1 MGKKTSVNTPAPD
14 PAIGQAALRQA
25 ELGEKQLAFVRD
37 AYARGEERQAGI
49 DRLSEEVTR
58 NALATQ
64 REQAGWARADR
75 ERYMDTVVPMEQA
88 FFKEAQEYDSYG
100 RQTARAEEARADVQ
114 SNLAAQRGA
123 SQRSA
128 AAMGIDPRSGRYAG
142 IDRAGEIAGG
152 LASAG
157 AENQARNQV
166 RAQGLALRG
175 DAINIGRGLPS
186 QSLGA
191 ASLGLSAGNSAMG
204 SAVTAQNAAMANTQL
219 MQSGYNAASAGHGAA
234 ANTLNS
240 LYGNQLAAAQAQQ
253 KASADASAGLGQ
265 TIGAVAGIAAMFM

>member
-1 MGKKTSVNTPAPD
+1 MSKKSSINAAAPD
-14 PAIGQAALRQA
+14 PAVGQAALMQA
-25 ELGEKQLAFVRD
+25 KLGEQQLEFVKSTYVD
-37 AYARGEERQAGI
+37 QMKRQAGI
-49 DRLSEEVTR
+49 DALSAEVTR
-58 NALATQ
+58 TALDTQ

-100 RQTARAEEARADVQ
+100 RQQARAQEAAADVQ
-114 SNLAAQRGA
+114 SSMAAQRQA

-142 IDRAGEIAGG
+142 IDRASEIATG
-152 LASAG
+152 LATAG
-157 AENQARNQV
+157 AQNTARNQV

-191 ASLGLSAGNSAMG
+191 ASLGLSAGNSALG
-204 SAVTAQNAAMANTQL
+204 SAVTANNVALGNAQF
-219 MQSGYNAASAGHGAA
+219 MQGGYNAASAGYGAQ
-234 ANTLNS
+234 ANTLLAQS
-240 LYGNQLAAAQAQQ
+240 QQQLEYAKAQAQ
-253 KASADASAGLGQ
+253 DAANQSAGLGQ